1 MKKKLLFM
9 FLAAGLFFAGC
20 SDGSSG
26 SSGGDDTP
34 SLPGNPN
41 PDPQNP
47 APQLPSTYIDI
58 SGTWYYTRMNGSNP
72 IDEYKLIL
80 SYNENESLPDNLNL
94 PLAVVVRYE
103 IYDQTYGNL
112 WTSGRFVYDR
122 MNNRLYEKRS
132 ASVREYSEITKSGN
146 EKISV
151 RHYSSIGTINS
162 FGTDAVSTTLSRT
175 SGSSGSSDPQGPGN
189 PGSEDLTLSGLYS
202 VAEQSGVTLTFN
214 SNGTWEKVYNGSQ
227 RKEGTFSQSGSTV
240 TLTFNGKNAEF
251 TVSRSNGKLILTAKN
266 TSDADTIS
274 VIATG
279 LQLSSSVASGK
290 VTLSK

>member
-1 MKKKLLFM
+1 MKKLMILF
-9 FLAAGLFFAGC
+9 AAAAFAFAGC
-20 SDGSSG
+20 SNGST
-26 SSGGDDTP
+26 GGDDTP

-47 APQLPSTYIDI
+47 AQQLPSTYVDI
-58 SGTWYYTRMNGSNP
+58 SGTWYYTALMQDGNV
-72 IDEYKLIL
+72 DQEYKVTFVY
-80 SYNENESLPDNLNL
+80 SESETLPDNLNL
-94 PLAVVVRYE
+94 PLAICVKYE
-103 IYDQTYGNL
+103 FYKANGAFDAKGTC
-112 WTSGRFVYDR
+112 VYDR
-122 MNNRLYEKRS
+122 MNNRLYEKKS
-132 ASVREYSEITKSGN
+132 AGIREFSEISNAGIG
-146 EKISV
+146 KINIK
-151 RHYSSIGTINS
+151 HYNAHRNLNIFLSET
-162 FGTDAVSTTLSRT
+162 VSTTLSRT
-175 SGSSGSSDPQGPGN
+175 SGSSGGSDPQGPGN

-251 TVSRSNGKLILTAKN
+251 TVSSSNGKLILTAKN

>member
-20 SDGSSG
+20 SDGSGG

-41 PDPQNP
+41 PAPQNP
-47 APQLPSTYIDI
+47 AQQLPSTYVDI
-58 SGTWYYTRMNGSNP
+58 SGTWYYTRIWNGEALG
-72 IDEYKLIL
+72 EYKAVIE
-80 SYNENESLPDNLNL
+80 YKEDESLPSKLSI
-94 PLAVVVRYE
+94 PLGIAFTCEKITPDGYSVGKE
-103 IYDQTYGNL
+103 WG
-112 WTSGRFVYDR
+112 VYDR
-122 MNNRLYEKRS
+122 SNNKMYDWSDSIDKYSTVSKINSDKVSINLY
-132 ASVREYSEITKSGN
+132 VKSGN
-146 EKISV
+146 NI
-151 RHYSSIGTINS
+151 
-162 FGTDAVSTTLSRT
+162 FTTMDSNLILSRT
-175 SGSSGSSDPQGPGN
+175 SGSSGGSDPQGPGN

-214 SNGTWEKVYNGSQ
+214 SNGTWEKVYNGLQ

-251 TVSRSNGKLILTAKN
+251 TVSSSNGKLILTAKN